1 MLTREELRAESDRV
15 EANATRLFQ
24 ETKKKIESLYAEIR
38 GVLDAFVAYEDNYI
52 KAQER
57 EEHERNLERNPD
69 TKPRK

>member
-24 ETKKKIESLYAEIR
+24 ETKKKVESLYAEIR
-38 GVLDAFVAYEDNYI
+38 GVLDAFGAYEDNYI
-52 KAQER
+52 KEQER
-57 EEHERNLERNPD
+57 QEHERNPE

>member
-24 ETKKKIESLYAEIR
+24 ETKKKVESLYAEIR
-38 GVLDAFVAYEDNYI
+38 GVLDAFGAYEDNYI

-57 EEHERNLERNPD
+57 EEQEKHPD